1 MGNLFC
7 ANEVIEMGIQILEN
21 GRDFYAFIARLT
33 KNEQVKDTFSW
44 LVKEEER
51 QIGTFREVLGDVE
64 KCEPFEI
71 YDGEYASYIKSL
83 TEAYTYSKV
92 NQGQETAKRIKDN
105 GEAIAM
111 AVTIEKDTLLFIHE
125 ILNVVRER
133 ERRIINKLVKKVQ
146 EHITRLNKLKK
157 CLTSADLTSC
167 IIPS

>member
-21 GRDFYAFIARLT
+21 GRDYYQYIARLT
-33 KNEQVKDTFSW
+33 KNREIKETFNW
-44 LVKEEER
+44 LMKEEER
-51 QIGTFREVLGDVE
+51 EINSFREILGSVE

-83 TEAYTYSKV
+83 TETYKYSKV
-92 NQGQETAKRIKDN
+92 NEGKETVKRIKDN

-111 AVTIEKDTLLFIHE
+111 AVMIEKDTMLFLHE
-125 ILNVVRER
+125 LQNVVRER
-133 ERRIINKLVKKVQ
+133 ERKVVSKLIKRIQ

-157 CLTSADLTSC
+157 CLTSADLSAC
-167 IIPS
+167 LL

>member
-21 GRDFYAFIARLT
+21 GRDYYQDIARLT
-33 KNEQVKDTFSW
+33 KNQEIKETFSW
-44 LVKEEER
+44 LMKEEER
-51 QIGTFREVLGDVE
+51 EISAFREILGSVE

-83 TEAYTYSKV
+83 TETYKYSKV
-92 NQGQETAKRIKDN
+92 NQGKETVKKIRDN

-111 AVTIEKDTLLFIHE
+111 AITIEKDTMLFLHE
-125 ILNVVRER
+125 LQNVVRER
-133 ERRIINKLVKKVQ
+133 ERKVVGKLIKQIQ

-157 CLTSADLTSC
+157 CLTSADLNAC
-167 IIPS
+167 LL